1 MNQHLNLQNPSDYV
15 ARQKHLVTISGA
27 APYFLEGTSGTAF
40 LVLHG
45 WSASAESVRFLASG
59 LAGAGHAVLA
69 PTLPGHGSS
78 NADMLSVGPVEWN
91 EAAREAAKT
100 LRDHFQSVVVMG
112 VSMGGALAI
121 QLAATS
127 PQLIDGL
134 VTVNAPVF
142 MRNSSFASDIVAGS
156 AEPYLEGWSVP
167 SFVGQPV
174 EEISYPRRH
183 KKSGADLYSMCGL
196 ALELLPLVTSPML
209 VVQSVLDPV
218 VPKASADEILAR
230 SGASSKEVLWL
241 EQSYHVSQLDLD
253 RDRIIS
259 AALTF
264 LTAHDL

>member
-1 MNQHLNLQNPSDYV
+1 MNQHLNLQNPLDYV
-15 ARQKHLVTISGA
+15 ARQKQLVTIDGA
-27 APYFLEGTSGTAF
+27 TPYFIEGSSGTAF
-40 LVLHG
+40 LLLHG

-78 NADMLSVGPVEWN
+78 NLEMLTVGPVEWN
-91 EAAREAAKT
+91 EAARDAAKT
-100 LRDHFQSVVVMG
+100 LRDNFQSVVVMG

-134 VTVNAPVF
+134 VTINAPIF
-142 MRNSSFASDIVAGS
+142 MGNSSFASEIVASS
-156 AEPYLEGWSVP
+156 ADPYLEGWNVP
-167 SFVGQPV
+167 SFFGEPV
-174 EEISYPRRH
+174 EEISYPKRH

-196 ALELLPLVTSPML
+196 ARELLPLVTSPML
-209 VVQSVLDPV
+209 VVQSILDPV

-230 SGASSKEVLWL
+230 SGAPSKDVLWL

-253 RDRIIS
+253 RDRIIA

-264 LTAHDL
+264 LAAHDL